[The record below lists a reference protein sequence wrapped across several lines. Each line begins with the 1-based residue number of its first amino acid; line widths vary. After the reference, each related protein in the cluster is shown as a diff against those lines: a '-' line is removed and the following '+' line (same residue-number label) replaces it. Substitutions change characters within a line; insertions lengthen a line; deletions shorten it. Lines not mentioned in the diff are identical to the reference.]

1 MLETNVKQFASELNL
16 QPEQLLE
23 QLRAAGVS
31 KSSSEDAL
39 SEQDKTAL
47 RNHLRVAHGGT
58 VDNRITL
65 QRKETSEIRKSDS
78 TGKSRTIQV
87 EVRKKRVVVLP
98 DALVAAQPAPV
109 AAPAA
114 ESIAVTEPTPTP
126 VVTPEPVAAVTPAE
140 TTPVV
145 AAEPVVVAVA
155 EAPVVAAAP
164 AAPRFRTRHA
174 VR

>member
-47 RNHLRVAHGGT
+47 RNHLRAAHGGT
-58 VDNRITL
+58 VDDNRITL

-78 TGKSRTIQV
+78 TTASSWLGIKRRVIT
-87 EVRKKRVVVLP
+87 RKLIFSSYT
-98 DALVAAQPAPV
+98 
-109 AAPAA
+109 
-114 ESIAVTEPTPTP
+114 SIFSFLSLFEK
-126 VVTPEPVAAVTPAE
+126 
-140 TTPVV
+140 
-145 AAEPVVVAVA
+145 
-155 EAPVVAAAP
+155 
-164 AAPRFRTRHA
+164 
-174 VR
+174 